1 MKLPVLV
8 FLSLLLVSA
17 TADEPVTSGFTVT
30 RGEFVKT
37 LTFSGELLAID
48 NVTVSVP
55 RTRRAPNPMI
65 TYLAREGSFAEPGD
79 ILVEFD
85 SSELETRRLDLE
97 QRRED
102 ARIAIALKEAELE
115 TQRQDLL
122 LALETARKSL
132 NVAKLY
138 VDIEPE
144 LIPRADAEK
153 YEFDQKNAT
162 IDFEKAQEKLVTLA
176 KTRAAEMEVV
186 NLEFNRTDIW
196 LQRSVFEINKMT
208 VRAPMSGMVIY
219 AENLMRGGK
228 VQVGDALWHGTPVMQ
243 LPNMD
248 RLRVETYVYDS
259 DFPFL
264 TGGESAEV
272 VLDAVPDRVFTGRV
286 AATPEIA
293 KSRTFRSQLKAF
305 RVDVLL
311 DAVDLDVMKPG
322 MTARVRIPTTTG
334 EGFVV
339 PRAAVVFDHTG
350 QSRVL
355 KAGVPPAWVDV
366 TLIDANETHVLVEGE
381 LSENEELVDPK
392 TSLDQTSMESP
403 EETVTV
409 ERQDLKFSITGS
421 GTLAAERAVAIGP
434 PPVRRIWRFKIN
446 SLAPEGTDIE
456 PGDMLVSFDPS
467 EVHKR
472 LREDQ
477 ANLEKVEEELTKT
490 EASEGLKLKDLELQL
505 EDARVQEEKTRNKLI
520 QAREF
525 ESNLQVM
532 EAQFEAELA
541 KTRVGILDK
550 KLASVRKDSELQLQI
565 LKDKQKL
572 RQRRIQEN
580 EEALEAM
587 TVEAKISGVVIY
599 KTDWRNEKVRVGSEV
614 YRMQQIMLLPD
625 LDTLVIHGQVA
636 EVDAGKLTLGQK
648 VEVSLDALPDQ
659 VLEGTVKQIDTIFKP
674 ASFDR
679 PVKMLQFTV
688 ELDDLNKQTMLP
700 GMVAKLQVLTARF
713 EDVIAIPLALVH
725 VEEGESFVWVQSEG
739 GLAKRPVRV
748 GKDNGVVAVIEEG
761 LAEGDQVISLPLGGD
776 L

>member
-8 FLSLLLVSA
+8 VLSLLSISA
-17 TADEPVTSGFTVT
+17 TADEPVTSEFTVT
-30 RGEFVKT
+30 KGKLVKT
-37 LTFSGELLAID
+37 LTFSGELRAID

-65 TYLAREGSFAEPGD
+65 TYLASEGSFVEPGD

-102 ARIAIALKEAELE
+102 ARTEIALKEAELE

-122 LALETARKSL
+122 LTLENARKTL

-153 YEFDQKNAT
+153 YEFDLKNST
-162 IDFEKAQEKLVTLA
+162 IEFEKALEKLATLA
-176 KTRAAEMEVV
+176 KTRASEMEVV

-196 LQRSVFEINKMT
+196 LQRAVSEINKMT

-219 AENLMRGGK
+219 AENMARGGK

-259 DFPFL
+259 DFPL
-264 TGGESAEV
+264 LNGGESAEV
-272 VLDAVPDRVFTGRV
+272 VLDAAPDRLFTGRV
-286 AATPEIA
+286 ATMPEIA

-311 DAVDLDVMKPG
+311 DAVDLEVMKPG
-322 MTARVRIPTTTG
+322 MTARVRIPTVAG

-339 PRAAVVFDHTG
+339 PRAAVVLDSMG

-355 KAGVPPAWVDV
+355 KAGEMPAWVNV
-366 TLIDANETHVLVEGE
+366 TLIDANETHVLVQGELTEGE
-381 LSENEELVDPK
+381 KLVDPK
-392 TSLDQTSMESP
+392 TSLDRTSTESP
-403 EETVTV
+403 DETVTV

-446 SLAPEGTDIE
+446 ALAPEGTDVE

-467 EVHKR
+467 EIHKR

-532 EAQFEAELA
+532 EAQYDAELA
-541 KTRVGILDK
+541 KTRVGILEK
-550 KLASVRKDSELQLQI
+550 KLVSVRKDSELQLRI

-572 RQRRIQEN
+572 RQRRIQAN
-580 EEALEAM
+580 EEAIEAM

-599 KTDWRNEKVRVGSEV
+599 ETDWRNEKARVGSEV
-614 YRMQQIMLLPD
+614 YRMQQILSLPD

-636 EVDAGKLTLGQK
+636 EVDAGKLKLGQR

-659 VLEGTVKQIDTIFKP
+659 VLDGTVTQIDTIFKP

-700 GMVAKLQVLTARF
+700 GMVAKLQVLTDRF
-713 EDVIAIPLALVH
+713 EDVLAIPLALVH
-725 VEEGESFVWVQSEG
+725 VEDGQSFVWVQTEG
-739 GLAKRPVRV
+739 GPVKRSIGV
-748 GKDNGVVAVIEEG
+748 GKDNGVVAIVENG
-761 LAEGDQVISLPLGGD
+761 LDEGDQVVNLPLGSN

>member
-1 MKLPVLV
+1 MKLPVSV
-8 FLSLLLVSA
+8 FLSLFLVSA

-30 RGEFVKT
+30 RGKFEKT
-37 LTFSGELLAID
+37 LTFSGELLAVE

-55 RTRRAPNPMI
+55 RTWRAPNPMI
-65 TYLAREGSFAEPGD
+65 TYLASEGSFAEPGD

-85 SSELETRRLDLE
+85 SSQLETRRLDLE
-97 QRRED
+97 QQRED
-102 ARIAIALKEAELE
+102 ARIKIAQKDAELE

-122 LALETARKSL
+122 LALATARKTL
-132 NVAKLY
+132 KVAQLY

-153 YEFDQKNAT
+153 YEFDQKNST
-162 IDFEKAQEKLVTLA
+162 IELEKAQEKLATLA

-186 NLEFNRTDIW
+186 NLEFNRADIR
-196 LQRSVFEINKMT
+196 LKRAVSEINKMT
-208 VRAPMSGMVIY
+208 VRAPMPGMVIY
-219 AENLMRGGK
+219 AENLTRGGK

-248 RLRVETYVYDS
+248 RLRVQTYVYDS
-259 DFPFL
+259 DFPL
-264 TGGESAEV
+264 LNGGESAEV
-272 VLDAVPDRVFTGRV
+272 VLDAVPDRLFTGRV
-286 AATPEIA
+286 AAMPEIA

-311 DAVDLDVMKPG
+311 DTVDLDVMKPG
-322 MTARVRIPTTTG
+322 MTARVRVPTVTG

-339 PRAAVVFDHTG
+339 PRAAVFFDPTG

-355 KAGVPPAWVDV
+355 KAGGTPTWIDV

-381 LSENEELVDPK
+381 LTEGEELLDPK
-392 TSLDQTSMESP
+392 TSFGRISTEFPD
-403 EETVTV
+403 ETITV

-421 GTLAAERAVAIGP
+421 GTLAAERDVAIGP
-434 PPVRRIWRFKIN
+434 PPVHRIWRFKIN
-446 SLAPEGTDIE
+446 ALAPEGTDVE
-456 PGDMLVSFDPS
+456 PGDLLVSFDPS
-467 EVHKR
+467 EVQKR

-505 EDARVQEEKTRNKLI
+505 EDARFREEKARNKLI

-532 EAQFEAELA
+532 EAQYEAELT
-541 KTRVGILDK
+541 KTRVGILEK
-550 KLASVRKDSELQLQI
+550 KLVSVERDSELQLRI

-572 RQRRIQEN
+572 RQRRIQSN
-580 EEALEAM
+580 EEAIEAL
-587 TVEAKISGVVIY
+587 TVEAEISGVVIY
-599 KTDWRNEKVRVGSEV
+599 KTDWRNEKARVGSEV
-614 YRMQQIMLLPD
+614 FRMQQILSLPA

-636 EVDAGKLTLGQK
+636 EVDAGKLKLGQK

-659 VLEGTVKQIDTIFKP
+659 VLDGTVKQVDTIFKP

-688 ELDDLNKQTMLP
+688 ELDDLDKQTMLP
-700 GMVAKLQVLTARF
+700 GMVAKLQVLTERF
-713 EDVIAIPLALVH
+713 KDVLAIPLALVH
-725 VEEGESFVWVQSEG
+725 VEGGESFVWVKTES
-739 GLAKRPVRV
+739 GLAKRRVSV
-748 GKDNGVVAVIEEG
+748 GKNNGVVAVIEDG
-761 LAEGDQVISLPLGGD
+761 LDEGDQVASLPLGGD